1 MKKIILTL
9 TLGILSI
16 SSYSQS
22 IGDTTVLPYT
32 TQTEF
37 TILKNNI
44 KDLNYRT
51 TEVGKYYITQDRYI
65 MGAVAFSLLGIY
77 FQAIH
82 NPMNLGPQFNS
93 DMSTICYLASTGC
106 TLASFNFKIKGDK
119 KLANT
124 K

>member
-51 TEVGKYYITQDRYI
+51 TEAGKYYITQDRYI

-82 NPMNLGPQFNS
+82 NPTN

-106 TLASFNFKIKGDK
+106 TLAAFNFKIKGDK
-119 KLANT
+119 KLTNT